1 MKITL
6 SPANVTP
13 VTADYKGDSFT
24 FDILNFTI
32 LQQVEYEEIVKD
44 CIEENLTMSDLHKR
58 QFEFAI
64 KNCTLKE
71 AVNILPYSD
80 IRKILNLIDEVNNSV
95 DEKKS

>member
-32 LQQVEYEEIVKD
+32 LQQVEYEGIVKA
-44 CIEENLTMSDLHKR
+44 CIDENLTMSDLHKR
-58 QFEFAI
+58 QFEFAVT
-64 KNCTLKE
+64 NCTLKD
-71 AVNILPYSD
+71 AVNVLPYID

>member
-13 VTADYKGDSFT
+13 VTAEYKGDTFT

-32 LQQVEYEEIVKD
+32 MQQVEYEGIVKE
-44 CIEENLTMSDLHKR
+44 CIDKKETMSDLHRK
-58 QFEFAI
+58 QFDFAI
-64 KNCTLKE
+64 ENCALKD
-71 AVNILPYSD
+71 AVNILPYVD
-80 IRKILNLIDEVNNSV
+80 IQKVLKLVDQVNSSV